1 MADWD
6 SMYRVITQTRFQAFQ
21 TLCRAF
27 ETLKSLKKLRV
38 FDNLVC

>member
-6 SMYRVITQTRFQAFQ
+6 SMDRVITQTRCQAFQ